1 MGRHFKPQS
10 GDAPMVDFPY
20 FGNGRSTLIKDSQS
34 LPQIVRLAAYTDDDP
49 GELFSKEKGVLFPF
63 GFSLS

>member
-10 GDAPMVDFPY
+10 CDAPMVDFPY
-20 FGNGRSTLIKDSQS
+20 LGNGRSTLIKDSQS
-34 LPQIVRLAAYTDDDP
+34 LPQVFRLAAYTDDDSN
-49 GELFSKEKGVLFPF
+49 ELFSKEKGVLFSF